1 MSIIDEKTPEYR
13 ERCKCETCLYNKNC
27 QFLATHR
34 RVIVE
39 GCTAYKN
46 SADMVEVVRCSK
58 CMHST
63 WEQEP
68 CHGKTEYYCTK
79 LKSKVDKHFYCGL
92 GKKKEGAYNAV
103 GVET

>member
-1 MSIIDEKTPEYR
+1 MPEYI

-46 SADMVEVVRCSK
+46 SADMVEVVRCK
-58 CMHST
+58 DCAF
-63 WEQEP
+63 
-68 CHGKTEYYCTK
+68 GKDDEFGMVLCFCRNAPWDNKYVDYFTMPPLAYC
-79 LKSKVDKHFYCGL
+79 SY
-92 GKKKEGAYNAV
+92 GKRKEGA
-103 GVET
+103 EE